1 MKMLECKRVGVFDV
15 GFIDPNHNNAVTIR
29 DHCKD
34 TEDNILR
41 FLWHQRF
48 KPAILFPYNFG

>member
-1 MKMLECKRVGVFDV
+1 MGVFDV